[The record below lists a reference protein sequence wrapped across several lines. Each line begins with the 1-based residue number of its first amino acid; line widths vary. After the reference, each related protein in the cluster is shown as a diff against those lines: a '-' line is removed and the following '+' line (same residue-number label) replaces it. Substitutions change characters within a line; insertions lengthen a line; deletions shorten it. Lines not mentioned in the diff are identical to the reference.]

1 VTKKRNLALALIV
14 TAAAGFFALQN
25 APQPASDTP
34 TSTHTIVVTETATLT
49 PTYEGC
55 FFRWAYHDDPELTE
69 KVDAAIRALD
79 PLASA
84 NATLFGE
91 DCVFADGHSTFSTME
106 TDFRVQVPVND
117 LNNEEAF
124 GNWMKQVMDV
134 ILQIPQEEIQQAGNP
149 GFVEFWFVKSE
160 TENVVV
166 RVPVYQYQNEALGKT
181 GAELFRFF
189 HSTPDNPP

>member
-1 VTKKRNLALALIV
+1 MNKKRNWIVALVVSA
-14 TAAAGFFALQN
+14 TAGFFALQSGL
-25 APQPASDTP
+25 APTDNPP
-34 TSTHTIVVTETATLT
+34 TATQTIVATEAATFT

-55 FFRWAYHDDPELTE
+55 GFMWAYHDDPELTK
-69 KVDAAIRALD
+69 KVDAAVRALD

-91 DCVFADGHSTFSTME
+91 DCIFADGHSTFSIME
-106 TDFRVQVPVND
+106 TDFYVRRPFDD

-124 GNWMKQVMDV
+124 GNWIKQVMDV

-160 TENVVV
+160 TENLIV
-166 RVPVYQYQNEALGKT
+166 RVPIQQYRDEAQGKS
-181 GAELFRFF
+181 GAELFQLF
-189 HSTPDNPP
+189 HNNQ